1 MASVYDGS
9 SLTVQ
14 PGPYYTITRDGTIA
28 AAPAADPAAAFA
40 TDGEAAFYVKQP
52 DGTYV
57 QAVTR
62 PVDSVDPSGRGITHY
77 DPSKQLFFNVD
88 NKGKTAYESRALTN
102 NEAAPT
108 GGGLL
113 HHNPVWNPSTGQY
126 EEGGLDW
133 GNIASLGIGG
143 VLTGGVIS
151 AAAGPGTA
159 VAADTPVLEGT
170 AAGPGAASVTSA
182 GVLPSTTIG
191 TGAVGPITGG
201 AGASLGELG
210 TGAGTIG
217 AGVGTGVD
225 SATAIPSGAAAS
237 PASAAPTIGGST
249 ATGTSL
255 WSKLAGYGI
264 PVAGQVIGAAI
275 QANAQGNAT
284 DAQAKA
290 AADALA
296 FEKDILAKKQAALS
310 PYAALGGIALQH
322 LGLPAST
329 APPTASVAAPAA
341 GTSTQV
347 QIPGYPNSA
356 GTQGASPA
364 PSVAP
369 QTGPMPV
376 QTPVSA
382 QPAQAQSIQQLGQQQ
397 TQSSLGP
404 AQSGEQRII
413 NGQLARWDGSG
424 WAAQQGA
431 A

>member
-40 TDGEAAFYVKQP
+40 TDGEAAYYVKQP

-113 HHNPVWNPSTGQY
+113 HHNPVWNPTTGQY
-126 EEGGLDW
+126 DEGGLDW
-133 GNIASLGIGG
+133 GNIASLGIAGA
-143 VLTGGVIS
+143 LTGGVVNAALS
-151 AAAGPGTA
+151 GAPAAAGG
-159 VAADTPVLEGT
+159 PVLEGT
-170 AAGPGAASVTSA
+170 AAGPGATTLAAGGVAPGTVVPEAGTLAATSTVPATGALAPGAVAPLTSA
-182 GVLPSTTIG
+182 STVPAYTG
-191 TGAVGPITGG
+191 TVVGN
-201 AGASLGELG
+201 GASSLGATGLG
-210 TGAGTIG
+210 
-217 AGVGTGVD
+217 
-225 SATAIPSGAAAS
+225 AT
-237 PASAAPTIGGST
+237 T
-249 ATGTSL
+249 AGTSL
-255 WSKLAGYGI
+255 WSRLATSAI
-264 PVAGQVIGAAI
+264 PVAGQLIGSAI
-275 QANAQGNAT
+275 QASASNNAT
-284 DAQAKA
+284 DAQAA
-290 AADALA
+290 AAAASLA
-296 FEKDILAKKQAALS
+296 FLKDTLAKKQAALS

-322 LGLPAST
+322 LGLPPST

-369 QTGPMPV
+369 QTGPV
-376 QTPVSA
+376 QSQAQAQQA
-382 QPAQAQSIQQLGQQQ
+382 QPQSIQQLGQQQ

-404 AQSGEQRII
+404 AKSGDQRLI
-413 NGQLARWDGSG
+413 NGQLARFDGTG
-424 WAAQQGA
+424 WVAQQGA
-431 A
+431 AA